1 MQVYSRSYASHKPN
15 PSVGETNATE
25 RVELAATALTCE
37 KSPSPSGGR
46 LLPLAALTGLEQ
58 LPPAM
63 LAFQVGD
70 LLEFDER
77 SNLAEA
83 STTTHAAMALGTTH
97 PLYANLYA
105 ETAACRKLAA
115 GVGLVDR
122 AINIAAA
129 KDAVK
134 LARESVDSD
143 RARREKAERSRVAF
157 ADARKN
163 WACRLQRDFAFHPRH
178 VMQIS
183 LVAKMLG
190 ELGRTDAAIQAL
202 KRGLELFP
210 QDLYG
215 RLQLAEVLLQARP
228 PVDSAVSP
236 DPTQEAITQARIL
249 KKIDPR
255 DARPRVIIA
264 RALLLQARDLIRKGD
279 QTGGQ
284 SAQAAALAELREEPE
299 GNDPLTL
306 AMIEHSLGHELECA
320 VAMKT
325 YLDSRRGRPVD
336 ARLAE
341 VHVWR
346 GEPTPA
352 VQCLEQVLERNI
364 HDPGLCHVAHSRF
377 MDDIHSDKRWQ
388 PLLSRMNR
396 SADRLAAIP
405 LEIHLPECA

>member
-1 MQVYSRSYASHKPN
+1 
-15 PSVGETNATE
+15 
-25 RVELAATALTCE
+25 
-37 KSPSPSGGR
+37 
-46 LLPLAALTGLEQ
+46 
-58 LPPAM
+58 M
-63 LAFQVGD
+63 LSQ
-70 LLEFDER
+70 
-77 SNLAEA
+77 
-83 STTTHAAMALGTTH
+83 H
-97 PLYANLYA
+97 
-105 ETAACRKLAA
+105 
-115 GVGLVDR
+115 
-122 AINIAAA
+122 
-129 KDAVK
+129 
-134 LARESVDSD
+134 
-143 RARREKAERSRVAF
+143 
-157 ADARKN
+157 ARKS
-163 WACRLQRDFAFHPRH
+163 WGSRLQRDFSFHARD
-178 VMQIS
+178 VVQIS
-183 LVAKMLG
+183 LVAKMLR

-210 QDLYG
+210 RDVYG

-228 PVDSAVSP
+228 PVDSAVAP

-249 KKIDPR
+249 KKIDPK

-279 QTGGQ
+279 QTGGR
-284 SAQAAALAELREEPE
+284 SAREAALAELREEPAV
-299 GNDPLTL
+299 NDPLTL

-341 VHVWR
+341 VHAWL

-377 MDDIHSDKRWQ
+377 MDDIHSDKRWL

-396 SADRLAAIP
+396 APDQLAAIT

>member
-1 MQVYSRSYASHKPN
+1 MQVYSRSNASHKPN
-15 PSVGETNATE
+15 PSAGETNAID
-25 RVELAATALTCE
+25 RLGRAAGAST
-37 KSPSPSGGR
+37 
-46 LLPLAALTGLEQ
+46 LEQ

-105 ETAACRKLAA
+105 ETEAFRKLAA
-115 GVGLVDR
+115 GAGPS
-122 AINIAAA
+122 A

-134 LARESVDSD
+134 RARANVDAD
-143 RARREKAERSRVAF
+143 RARREKAERSRVAY

-163 WACRLQRDFAFHPRH
+163 LACRLQRDFAFHPRD

-183 LVAKMLG
+183 LVARMLG

-210 QDLYG
+210 QDRYG
-215 RLQLAEVLLQARP
+215 RLQLANVLLQARP
-228 PVDSAVSP
+228 PVDPAVAP
-236 DPTQEAITQARIL
+236 DPTQEAIAQARIL
-249 KKIDPR
+249 KKSDPK

-279 QTGGQ
+279 QAGGR
-284 SAQAAALAELREEPE
+284 SAQAAALAELREEPSV
-299 GNDPLTL
+299 NDHLTL
-306 AMIEHSLGHELECA
+306 AMIEHSLGHELECVA
-320 VAMKT
+320 AMKT
-325 YLDSRRGRPVD
+325 YLDGRRGRPVD

-341 VHVWR
+341 VHAWR

-352 VQCLEQVLERNI
+352 LQCLEQVLERNI
-364 HDPGLCHVAHSRF
+364 HDPGLCHVVHSRF
-377 MDDIHSDKRWQ
+377 MDDIHGDRRWL
-388 PLLSRMNR
+388 PLLTRMNR
-396 SADRLAAIP
+396 SADQLAAIP
-405 LEIHLPECA
+405 LEIYPTHQGEHHLR